1 MPQTQVVRT
10 TTEPRESLTV
20 FLLGVRVNAL
30 LRPRRWMWVNAAFV
44 RMDAELRSDPAL
56 GLLHS
61 RVLPSARGVT
71 VVQYWESTRALL
83 DYARRPLHSAAW
95 QRYLREGGAG
105 AGVWHET
112 YEVGAP
118 QSEGAAHAGYEAV
131 YLNMPAHGLGRALG
145 TVPIDRGTR
154 RALDR
159 LARRR
164 ARGAAAPA
172 APASAADGTR

>member
-1 MPQTQVVRT
+1 MPQTQVRRT

-30 LRPRRWMWVNAAFV
+30 LRPRRWMWINRAFLA
-44 RMDAELRSDPAL
+44 MSSELRADPAL
-56 GLLHS
+56 GLLHE

-71 VVQYWESTRALL
+71 AVQYWESTRALM
-83 DYARRPLHSAAW
+83 DYARRATHSAAW

-112 YEVGAP
+112 YEIGAP
-118 QSEGAAHAGYEAV
+118 QSERAEQGAGYEAV
-131 YLNMPAHGLGRALG
+131 YLNMPDHGLGRALG
-145 TVPIDRGTR
+145 TVPVDRSTR

-164 ARGAAAPA
+164 TRGGTGAGAAAA
-172 APASAADGTR
+172 APDAR